1 MNTAY
6 SVGIAGIGSYVPS
19 KVITNED
26 LSKLVDTSDEWIVQ
40 RTGIRER
47 RIVDDNTST
56 SDIATIAAR
65 RALQDGEI
73 LPEEIDLIL
82 VATVTPDMAFPS
94 TACIV
99 QKNIGAVNAAAFDI
113 SVGCAGFIYG
123 LSIGVSFIRSGA
135 YNKVLIIGAETLS
148 KIVNWKDRSTCILF
162 GDGAGACVLERCE
175 DGFGF
180 LDFDLG
186 TDGTGGD
193 LLTMPAGGSRLP
205 ASFETVSNNLHTIK
219 MDGQEVFK
227 FAVRIIE
234 KTSVNLLNKANIAL
248 DEIDYLVPHQANIR
262 IIEAASKKL
271 KLSDDKVYVN
281 LDRYGNMSSA
291 SIPVALDEAYRKGLL
306 KKGDMI
312 LLVAFGAGLSWG
324 STLLKWNKQEV

>member
-1 MNTAY
+1 LNTVY
-6 SVGIAGIGSYVPS
+6 PVGIAGIGSYVPE

-291 SIPVALDEAYRKGLL
+291 SIPVALDEAYKNSLL
-306 KKGDMI
+306 NKGDMV

-324 STLLKWNKQEV
+324 STLIKWNK

>member
-1 MNTAY
+1 MNTVY
-6 SVGIAGIGSYVPS
+6 SVGIAGIGSYVPE

-47 RIVDDNTST
+47 RIVDDSTST
-56 SDIATIAAR
+56 SDIATIAAK

-82 VATVTPDMAFPS
+82 VATVTPDMVFPS

-148 KIVNWKDRSTCILF
+148 KIVNWQDRSTCILF

-291 SIPVALDEAYRKGLL
+291 SIPVALDEAYKNSLL
-306 KKGDMI
+306 NKGDMV

-324 STLLKWNKQEV
+324 STLIKWNK

>member
-1 MNTAY
+1 LNTVY
-6 SVGIAGIGSYVPS
+6 PVGIAGIGSYVPE

-56 SDIATIAAR
+56 SDIATIAAK
-65 RALQDGEI
+65 RALQDGNI
-73 LPEEIDLIL
+73 TPEGIDLIL

-291 SIPVALDEAYRKGLL
+291 SIPVALDEAYKNSLL
-306 KKGDMI
+306 NKGDMV

-324 STLLKWNKQEV
+324 STLIKWNK

>member
-1 MNTAY
+1 MNTVY

-26 LSKLVDTSDEWIVQ
+26 LSKLVDTSNEWIVQ

-47 RIVDDNTST
+47 RIVDDSTST
-56 SDIATIAAR
+56 SDIATIAAK
-65 RALQDGEI
+65 RALQDGNI
-73 LPEEIDLIL
+73 TPEEIDLIL
-82 VATVTPDMAFPS
+82 VATVTPDMVFPS

-186 TDGTGGD
+186 SDGTGGD

-234 KTSVNLLNKANIAL
+234 KTSLNLLNKANIAL

-291 SIPVALDEAYRKGLL
+291 SIPVALDEAYKNSLL
-306 KKGDMI
+306 NKGDMV

-324 STLLKWNKQEV
+324 STLIKWNK

>member
-1 MNTAY
+1 LNTVY
-6 SVGIAGIGSYVPS
+6 PVGIAGIGSYVPE

-123 LSIGVSFIRSGA
+123 LSIGVSFIKSGA
-135 YNKVLIIGAETLS
+135 YKKVLIIGAETLS
-148 KIVNWKDRSTCILF
+148 KIVNWQDRSTCILF
-162 GDGAGACVLERCE
+162 GDGAGACILERCE

-180 LDFDLG
+180 LAFDLG
-186 TDGTGGD
+186 ADGTGGD

-271 KLSDDKVYVN
+271 KLSGDKVYVN

-291 SIPVALDEAYRKGLL
+291 SIPVALDEAYKNSLL
-306 KKGDMI
+306 NKGDMV

-324 STLLKWNKQEV
+324 STLIKWNK